1 MREAVPN
8 VPFQVCVYAC
18 VCIHRAHTHPSRHA
32 HAHART
38 PDHISTYGRVQTL
51 ARCECTPLPLRALT
65 CHMLRAR
72 SVQYMPM
79 HPLPPLAL
87 SDAAARRQR
96 RRLHQL
102 PGQRRAQVLRGGG
115 APRHGRLPHLRQ
127 PQLRRQPQAR
137 HRRRRLGGRRRRGGH
152 LVHGRHLQPEQG
164 QVHHRLLPRPRAAAR
179 RVRHPRARHQGH
191 GGAAQARRRADAHRR
206 AAARVPLAAHPRA
219 HARHRRHRCRLDARG
234 ACGGGG
240 RRRRRGRLDGRRDA
254 AAGDGH
260 HLLLTHHAP
269 LTCLPRT
276 THHAP
281 LTHSSLLPTHQA

>member
-1 MREAVPN
+1 MH
-8 VPFQVCVYAC
+8 VCVYTG
-18 VCIHRAHTHPSRHA
+18 RTPTPPGMRTRT
-32 HAHART
+32 HARLT
-38 PDHISTYGRVQTL
+38 TSQRMDECRPWHAACAHHYHCAPL
-51 ARCECTPLPLRALT
+51 PARCCARVEYMHV
-65 CHMLRAR
+65 HM
-72 SVQYMPM
+72 P
-79 HPLPPLAL
+79 PPLAL

-269 LTCLPRT
+269 LTAYHVPRT
-276 THHAP
+276 THHS
-281 LTHSSLLPTHQA
+281 LTHLLPTTYQA

>member
-1 MREAVPN
+1 MH
-8 VPFQVCVYAC
+8 VCVY
-18 VCIHRAHTHPSRHA
+18 TG
-32 HAHART
+32 RT
-38 PDHISTYGRVQTL
+38 PTPPGMRTRTHALLTTSQRMDECRPWHAASAHHYRCAPLPATCCARVQYST
-51 ARCECTPLPLRALT
+51 CPCTPT
-65 CHMLRAR
+65 
-72 SVQYMPM
+72 
-79 HPLPPLAL
+79 PPLAL

-281 LTHSSLLPTHQA
+281 LTHSSLPTTYQA